1 VQKLTSLIQTA
12 HQLRAPGGCPWDA
25 EQTHQSLV
33 QYLLEET
40 YELIEALESGDRNEV
55 LEELGDVL
63 YQVIF
68 HSDLASEGTLGEPFD
83 LEDVAEF
90 MEQKMRSRHPHVF
103 GTDEE
108 QKRYAAENGDEVM
121 QNWDAHKK
129 REKPGRTSILDGVPQ
144 AMPALAL
151 ASKVM
156 GKAEKA
162 NILEP
167 LEEPVVPME
176 SEADLGKLLLAI
188 VASARSVG
196 LDPERAL
203 REATREL
210 QVEIRASE
218 LSDETDAGVVGFAD

>member
-1 VQKLTSLIQTA
+1 MEKLKSLIETA

-25 EQTHQSLV
+25 EQTHRSLV

-40 YELIEALESGDRNEV
+40 HELIDALENGTREEV
-55 LEELGDVL
+55 IEELGDVL

-68 HSDLASEGTLGEPFD
+68 HSDLASSGSLGDPFD
-83 LEDVAEF
+83 LEDVAQF

-103 GTDEE
+103 GTPEE
-108 QKRYAAENGDEVM
+108 LEQFAAENGDDVM
-121 QNWDAHKK
+121 RNWEGHKK
-129 REKPGRTSILDGVPQ
+129 KEKPGRKSILDGVPQ
-144 AMPALAL
+144 TMPALAL
-151 ASKVM
+151 SSKVM

-162 NILEP
+162 GILPGLSEP
-167 LEEPVVPME
+167 AIAME
-176 SEADLGKLLLAI
+176 SEQELGQLLLAV

-210 QVEIRASE
+210 QAEIRAIE
-218 LSDETDAGVVGFAD
+218 LQEDFDAGVVGFGN